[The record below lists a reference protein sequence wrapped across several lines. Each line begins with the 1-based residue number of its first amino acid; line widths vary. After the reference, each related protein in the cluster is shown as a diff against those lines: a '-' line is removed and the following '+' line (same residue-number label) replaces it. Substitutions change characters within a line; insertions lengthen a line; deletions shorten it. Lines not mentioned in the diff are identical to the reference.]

1 MGKKLVLMAVVVATP
16 IVIGMLNAP
25 EVRGQST
32 TLKSRPNPQ
41 FEVASVKAIA
51 PGGPCCKNQV
61 DQQGFASTTTLYNF
75 VATAYR
81 LKVCATKRAGGADC
95 ALISGMPPWT
105 TRDVFEIQ
113 ATMPKNSPGY
123 TQSDLLLGNAPQ
135 LELMLQA
142 LLADRFKLRVHRET
156 RVMPVY
162 ALTLGKNGPKLKKSA
177 GPMLR
182 KGPDGST
189 FRDQGLEQI
198 GARSPGSG
206 PGMAMSFKDSS
217 MQRFAEGLAG
227 FLDRP
232 VVDRTGIQGD
242 FDFKIEF
249 EIDRNAPTAG
259 DTMVGRM
266 IAGPGMFTA
275 IQEQLGLKLEPAK
288 NPVEVLVID
297 HVEKPSP
304 N

>member
-1 MGKKLVLMAVVVATP
+1 M
-16 IVIGMLNAP
+16 
-25 EVRGQST
+25 S
-32 TLKSRPNPQ
+32 S
-41 FEVASVKAIA
+41 
-51 PGGPCCKNQV
+51 
-61 DQQGFASTTTLYNF
+61 
-75 VATAYR
+75 
-81 LKVCATKRAGGADC
+81 
-95 ALISGMPPWT
+95 
-105 TRDVFEIQ
+105 
-113 ATMPKNSPGY
+113 GY

-156 RVMPVY
+156 RVMRVY
-162 ALTLGKNGPKLKKSA
+162 ALTMGKNGKKSA

-198 GARSPGSG
+198 VARPPGSG

-232 VVDRTGIQGD
+232 VVDRAGIQGD
-242 FDFKIEF
+242 FDFKIEV

-266 IAGPGMFTA
+266 IAGPGIFMA
-275 IQEQLGLKLEPAK
+275 IQEQPGLKLEPTK
-288 NPVEVLVID
+288 SPGEVLVID
-297 HVEKPSP
+297 HVEKPSA